1 MAGKVRQAIDEAAFA
16 KFVGEKVPQI
26 KTPMELKQVSDCS
39 SQCAVVSA
47 SDAATASLALASRTR
62 RTW

>member
-16 KFVGEKVPQI
+16 KFISENVPQI
-26 KTPMELKQVSDCS
+26 KTPTELKQVSS
-39 SQCAVVSA
+39 RQRHRRALA
-47 SDAATASLALASRTR
+47 LTRRSLALASRTR